1 MDLSTA
7 RSYEFALMW
16 RPHPT
21 LLLLALLWPGTAVH
35 AQAPVGK
42 APVYS
47 LTALVDRAVT
57 SSPSIAAAK
66 HKIRAARAQLT
77 ESKVSPFSQFSATG
91 GVALAPTVR
100 GTALFTPETNALG
113 IRSAGDNSTTVGLSA
128 DVTGT
133 IPLYT
138 WGKLRGAWDAAEQG
152 VDAAEND
159 RDRVLAQ
166 LRYDVRRAYYAL
178 QFSLDVL
185 SLIDEGRSKLDN
197 AVSKIEERIEAGDPD
212 ADEQDRWRMSSTL
225 AEIDAQ
231 SAQAYHLEA
240 SSRAALALLAGL
252 PRIDVP
258 ECPLAPAQYTLD
270 EVDRYRAQ
278 ASTARPDLRML
289 DSAVRGRRAAT
300 KIASSSYFPDLGL
313 VLRGGRTYTPG
324 RTDQSNPFVRD
335 DANGGSLGAALGF
348 RWNLDLWG
356 NYLRV
361 ERAEAELDQTR
372 SLREAA
378 RIGVAIEVTNT
389 VENVRD
395 AQRQETAWARGEKD
409 TRAWFLSAVQAYQV
423 GTNEPRDLV
432 DAVKAYFKARVA
444 HLEAVRQLNTSLAEL
459 ERVTG
464 APVLADPRQWEV
476 GCTEE

>member
-1 MDLSTA
+1 MPRLN
-7 RSYEFALMW
+7 R
-16 RPHPT
+16 T
-21 LLLLALLWPGTAVH
+21 LLLLALAWPASPVH
-35 AQAPVGK
+35 ADDSPTSKPPVL
-42 APVYS
+42 S
-47 LTALVDRAVT
+47 LTELVDRAVAA
-57 SSPSIAAAK
+57 SPTIAAAK
-66 HKIRAARAQLT
+66 HKIRAARAQLS
-77 ESKVSPFSQFSATG
+77 ESKVSPFSQFTATG
-91 GVALAPTVR
+91 GLALVPTVR
-100 GTALFTPETNALG
+100 GTSLFTPETNALG

-159 RDRVLAQ
+159 RDRVIAQ

-185 SLIDEGRSKLDN
+185 SLIDEGRGKIDG
-197 AVSKIEERIEAGDPD
+197 AVSKLEERIEAGDPD

-240 SSRAALALLAGL
+240 SSRAALSLLIGL
-252 PRIDVP
+252 PRVDVP
-258 ECPLAPAQYTLD
+258 ECPLEPAQYALA
-270 EVDRYRAQ
+270 EVDRYTTQ
-278 ASTARPDLRML
+278 ASSSRPDLRML
-289 DSAVRGRRAAT
+289 DNAVRAKKAAA
-300 KIASSSYFPDLGL
+300 KIASSSYYPDLGL
-313 VLRGGRTYTPG
+313 ILRAGRTYTPG

-335 DANGGSLGAALGF
+335 DANGGSLGAALGA
-348 RWNLDLWG
+348 RWNLDVWG

-378 RIGVAIEVTNT
+378 KMGVTIEVTNV

-395 AQRQETAWARGEKD
+395 AQRQEAAWARGEKD

-423 GTNEPRDLV
+423 GTNEPKDLV

-444 HLEAVRQLNTSLAEL
+444 HLESLRQLNTSLAEL

-464 APVLADPRQWEV
+464 APLLADPKQWEV
-476 GCTEE
+476 GCTAE